1 MHIGVMHITL
11 RLPENHSLK
20 GKRQVVKSVVARLHN
35 QFNVSAAE
43 VDELDVWQ
51 IAGIG
56 VCCVSNS
63 AAHADQMLASV
74 IEFIE
79 RTRPDLELVDYETEV
94 ISGP

>member
-1 MHIGVMHITL
+1 MHIGVCHITL

-43 VDELDVWQ
+43 VDENDIWQ
-51 IAGIG
+51 IAGIA

-63 AAHADQMLASV
+63 AKHADQVLASV
-74 IEFIE
+74 IEWIE
-79 RTRPDLELVDYETEV
+79 RNRPDVELVDYETE
-94 ISGP
+94 IIGA